1 MDQQEAKNID
11 DEIAFQRHQNV
22 RRRLVELYLWMFIGF
37 LISGRAIFEIV
48 TRQAEPIDVIQVR
61 YFEFLISIVVVIF
74 PVLYRL
80 IFNML
85 PLETLRRRREL
96 ISREVVH
103 DQIALNK
110 WEEHSEN
117 LESLISRKTST
128 ESPEEFLT
136 SLTLNSRQLA
146 KGLYSRSGVYL
157 LIGVLIAFSG
167 LAFFYLQT
175 TRLAGDIDTT
185 KLLVS
190 LAPNFGILFFIEFIA
205 LFFLKQYKSA
215 MDEFRYYES
224 LQRSREETLAIVKL
238 IKSSGENLNVYELI
252 EKCGFR
258 STSEKLEDGQTTEL
272 LESKKLNKDEA
283 EIFGKILDIV
293 GKR

>member
-1 MDQQEAKNID
+1 MNNQEELNIEE
-11 DEIAFQRHQNV
+11 EISYQRHQSV
-22 RRRLVELYLWMFIGF
+22 RRRIVEVYLWLFIGF
-37 LISGRAIFEIV
+37 LISGRAFFELI
-48 TRQAEPIDVIQVR
+48 TGKAYFLEIIQVR
-61 YFEFLISIVVVIF
+61 YFELLASIIVIIF

-85 PLETLRRRREL
+85 PLETLRRQREI
-96 ISREVVH
+96 ISREIEI
-103 DQIALNK
+103 DNNK
-110 WEEHSEN
+110 LKKRYSHSES
-117 LESLISRKTST
+117 LDSLITKRTNT
-128 ESPEEFLT
+128 ETPEEFLT
-136 SLTLNSRQLA
+136 SLALNSRQLA

-167 LAFFYLQT
+167 LIFFYLQT
-175 TRLAGDIDTT
+175 TRISSSTDTAT
-185 KLLVS
+185 LLVA

-238 IKSSGENLNVYELI
+238 VKASGSELDVFALI

-258 STSEKLEDGQTTEL
+258 STSEKLENGQTTEL

-283 EIFGKILDIV
+283 EIYAKILDIL

>member
-1 MDQQEAKNID
+1 MGSHSASDLET
-11 DEIAFQRHQNV
+11 EIAYQRSQNV
-22 RRRLVELYLWMFIGF
+22 RRRLVELYLWIFLGI
-37 LISGRAIFEIV
+37 LISGRAIFEIA
-48 TRQAEPIDVIQVR
+48 TYAAPPIAVVQER
-61 YFEFLISIVVVIF
+61 YFEFLVSIVVIVF

-85 PLETLRRRREL
+85 PLESIRRRRE
-96 ISREVVH
+96 IVSFEVGK
-103 DQIALNK
+103 DERRLNK
-110 WEEHSEN
+110 KTDNE
-117 LESLISRKTST
+117 ESLDDLIAQRTSSET
-128 ESPEEFLT
+128 SEVFLT
-136 SLTLNSRQLA
+136 SLALSSRQLA

-167 LAFFYLQT
+167 LVFFYLQT
-175 TRLAGDIDTT
+175 TALT
-185 KLLVS
+185 KQPDATSLLIS

-224 LQRSREETLAIVKL
+224 LQRSREETLALVKL
-238 IKSSGENLNVYELI
+238 IKESGENLNVYELI

-258 STSEKLEDGQTTEL
+258 STSEKLETGQTTEL

-283 EIFGKILDIV
+283 EIFAKILDIV

>member
-1 MDQQEAKNID
+1 MENNIAPSLET
-11 DEIAFQRHQNV
+11 EIAYQRSQNI
-22 RRRLVELYLWMFIGF
+22 RRRILELYLWIFIGI

-48 TRQAEPIDVIQVR
+48 TYVAPPIAVVQER
-61 YFEFLISIVVVIF
+61 YFEFLVSIIVVIF

-85 PLETLRRRREL
+85 PLESIRRRREI
-96 ISREVVH
+96 ISFEVSR
-103 DQIALNK
+103 DERRLNK
-110 WEEHSEN
+110 NNEHG
-117 LESLISRKTST
+117 ESLDDLIAQRTSSET
-128 ESPEEFLT
+128 SEVFLT
-136 SLTLNSRQLA
+136 SLALSSRQLA
-146 KGLYSRSGVYL
+146 KNLYSRSGVYL

-167 LAFFYLQT
+167 LVFFYLQT
-175 TRLAGDIDTT
+175 TTLINQPDATS
-185 KLLVS
+185 LLIS

-224 LQRSREETLAIVKL
+224 LQRSREETLALVKL
-238 IKSSGENLNVYELI
+238 INESGESLNVYELI

-258 STSEKLEDGQTTEL
+258 STSEKLETGQTTEL

-283 EIFGKILDIV
+283 EIFAKILDIV

>member
-1 MDQQEAKNID
+1 MEKNSASD
-11 DEIAFQRHQNV
+11 LETEITYQRSQNV
-22 RRRLVELYLWMFIGF
+22 RRRVVELYLWIFLGI
-37 LISGRAIFEIV
+37 LISGRAIFELA
-48 TRQAEPIDVIQVR
+48 TYAAPPITVVQER
-61 YFEFLISIVVVIF
+61 YFELLVSIVVVIF

-85 PLETLRRRREL
+85 PLESIRRRRE
-96 ISREVVH
+96 IVSFEVSK
-103 DQIALNK
+103 DERRLNK
-110 WEEHSEN
+110 KNEHE
-117 LESLISRKTST
+117 ESLDDLIAQRTSSET
-128 ESPEEFLT
+128 SEVFLT
-136 SLTLNSRQLA
+136 SLALSSRQLA

-167 LAFFYLQT
+167 LVFFYLQT
-175 TRLAGDIDTT
+175 TTLT
-185 KLLVS
+185 KQPDATSLLIS

-224 LQRSREETLAIVKL
+224 LQRSREETLALVKL
-238 IKSSGENLNVYELI
+238 IKESGESLNVYELI

-258 STSEKLEDGQTTEL
+258 STSEKLETGQTTEL

-283 EIFGKILDIV
+283 EIFAKILDIV

>member
-1 MDQQEAKNID
+1 MDNHSASDLET
-11 DEIAFQRHQNV
+11 EITYQRSQNV
-22 RRRLVELYLWMFIGF
+22 RRRLVELYLWVFLGT
-37 LISGRAIFEIV
+37 LISGRAIFEIA
-48 TRQAEPIDVIQVR
+48 TYAAPPIVVVQER
-61 YFEFLISIVVVIF
+61 YFEFLVSMVVVVF

-85 PLETLRRRREL
+85 PLESIRRRRE
-96 ISREVVH
+96 IVSFEVSK
-103 DQIALNK
+103 DERRLNK
-110 WEEHSEN
+110 KNEHE
-117 LESLISRKTST
+117 ESLDDLIAQRTSSET
-128 ESPEEFLT
+128 SEVFLT
-136 SLTLNSRQLA
+136 SLALSSRQLA

-167 LAFFYLQT
+167 LVFFYLQT
-175 TRLAGDIDTT
+175 TALT
-185 KLLVS
+185 KQPDATSLLIS

-224 LQRSREETLAIVKL
+224 LQRSREETLALVKL
-238 IKSSGENLNVYELI
+238 IKESGESLNVYELI

-258 STSEKLEDGQTTEL
+258 STSEKLETGQTTEL

-283 EIFGKILDIV
+283 EIFAKILDIV

>member
-1 MDQQEAKNID
+1 MENNSASDLEA
-11 DEIAFQRHQNV
+11 EITYQRSQNV
-22 RRRLVELYLWMFIGF
+22 RRRIVELYLWIFLGI
-37 LISGRAIFEIV
+37 LISGRAIFEIA
-48 TRQAEPIDVIQVR
+48 TYTAPPIVVVQER
-61 YFEFLISIVVVIF
+61 YFEFLVSIIVIIF

-85 PLETLRRRREL
+85 PLESIRR
-96 ISREVVH
+96 SRERISFEVSR
-103 DQIALNK
+103 DERRLNNNN
-110 WEEHSEN
+110 EHK
-117 LESLISRKTST
+117 ESLEDLITQRTSSET
-128 ESPEEFLT
+128 SEVFLT
-136 SLTLNSRQLA
+136 SLALSSRQLA

-167 LAFFYLQT
+167 LIFFYLQT
-175 TRLAGDIDTT
+175 TALIKQPDATS
-185 KLLVS
+185 LLIS

-224 LQRSREETLAIVKL
+224 LQRSREETLALVKL
-238 IKSSGENLNVYELI
+238 IKESGESLNVYELI

-258 STSEKLEDGQTTEL
+258 STSEKLETGQTTEL

-283 EIFGKILDIV
+283 EIFAKILDIV

>member
-1 MDQQEAKNID
+1 MENNSASDLET
-11 DEIAFQRHQNV
+11 EITYQRSQNV
-22 RRRLVELYLWMFIGF
+22 RRRIVELYLWIFLGI
-37 LISGRAIFEIV
+37 LISGRAIFEIA
-48 TRQAEPIDVIQVR
+48 TYAAPPIVVVQER
-61 YFEFLISIVVVIF
+61 YFEFLVSIVVVIF

-85 PLETLRRRREL
+85 PLESIRRRREI
-96 ISREVVH
+96 ISFEVSR
-103 DQIALNK
+103 DERRLNK
-110 WEEHSEN
+110 NNEHE
-117 LESLISRKTST
+117 ESLDDLIAQRTSSET
-128 ESPEEFLT
+128 SEVFLT
-136 SLTLNSRQLA
+136 SLALSSRQLA

-167 LAFFYLQT
+167 LVFFYLQT
-175 TRLAGDIDTT
+175 TALIKQPDATS
-185 KLLVS
+185 LLIS

-224 LQRSREETLAIVKL
+224 LQRSREETLALVKL
-238 IKSSGENLNVYELI
+238 IKESGESINVYELI

-258 STSEKLEDGQTTEL
+258 STSEKLETGQTTEL

-283 EIFGKILDIV
+283 EIFAKILDIV